1 MTARGPV
8 MIAAG
13 GTGGHVYPALAVAEV
28 LRAASVPVV
37 WLGTRSGLE
46 ARVVAA
52 AGIEMEWLAVGGVRG
67 KGWRTRLRAPLT
79 LARACGQ
86 AWRVLRR
93 RRPRALLGMGGFAAG
108 PAGLVARLAGCP
120 LIIHEQN
127 AVAGLTNRVLARCAQ
142 RVLQAMP
149 ASFPA
154 AVDAHTVGNPVRAA
168 IAELAEPSQRFRQ
181 RSGPLRLLVLGGSQ
195 GAATLNRRLPQALA
209 ALPLDRRP
217 EVWHQCGQRH
227 LDDARA
233 AYADTDLAVT
243 VAPFIEDMAGAYAWA
258 DAVVGRAGA
267 MTVWELAA
275 AGLGALLVPFPHA
288 VDQHQRR
295 NAEWLAQAG
304 AAEILDEATADE
316 QRLYAALAAL
326 LSDRGALLERAQQA
340 RALARP
346 EAARAVADTI
356 EEVAR

>member
-1 MTARGPV
+1 MDRPV
-8 MIAAG
+8 LITAG
-13 GTGGHVYPALAVAEV
+13 GTGGHVYPALAVAES
-28 LRAASVPVV
+28 LRAAAVPVV
-37 WLGTRSGLE
+37 WLGTRTGLE
-46 ARVVAA
+46 ARAVPA

-67 KGWRTRLRAPLT
+67 KGWGTRLRLPFT

-86 AWRVLRR
+86 AWRVLLR

-120 LIIHEQN
+120 LVIHEQN
-127 AVAGLTNRVLARCAQ
+127 AVAGLTNRVLARLAN
-142 RVLQAMP
+142 RVLEAMP

-154 AVDAHTVGNPVRAA
+154 AVGARTVGNPVRRS
-168 IAELAEPSQRFRQ
+168 ITELPEPSARFDG

-195 GAATLNRRLPQALA
+195 GAAALNERLPRGLA
-209 ALPLDRRP
+209 RLPAAQQPVVR
-217 EVWHQCGQRH
+217 HQCGPRH
-227 LDDARA
+227 AETARA
-233 AYADTDLAVT
+233 AYAETAIDASVE
-243 VAPFIEDMAGAYAWA
+243 PFIEDMASAYAWA

-275 AGLGALLVPFPHA
+275 AGVGALLIPFPHA

-304 AAEILDEATADE
+304 AASVLDEADADDE
-316 QRLYAALAAL
+316 RLA
-326 LSDRGALLERAQQA
+326 GALGELLADRATLCQRAQRA

-346 EAARAVADTI
+346 DAADTVAETI
-356 EEVAR
+356 AEVAR